1 MLKILEILA
10 IGYVGNTR
18 KIDSERHEINYTL
31 IPLSMTQL
39 KKELNLC
46 LKIKFSESVAD
57 CVCKFSVLP

>member
-1 MLKILEILA
+1 MMKILEILA

-39 KKELNLC
+39 KKELIMPENQVFRVCGGLC
-46 LKIKFSESVAD
+46 M
-57 CVCKFSVLP
+57 